1 MDDEVCYGKDVR
13 GRDGE
18 IIHKRWLSRN
28 RFFAV
33 IKGENMFGLLEGGIS
48 SFSWGNAL
56 MITIG
61 LAFIYLAIAK
71 EMEPLLLIPIG
82 FGIMLV
88 NLPLGGMMDYELCIR
103 ADRVGSVVGV
113 PIKEGDRIKKG
124 DILCQLDS
132 GDILAPAIGRIEGV
146 VVSPGQHVEAG
157 DMITSAITMEQTNQ
171 LELPTRPVGLL
182 SRIFKFGVMWQ
193 MLPPLMFL
201 CLGALTDFGP
211 MIANPKTLL
220 LGAAAQFGV
229 YFAFFLALLTGFT
242 LPEAS
247 SIGIIGGAEG
257 PTTIY
262 VTSILAPHIIGG
274 TAVACYSYMALVPI
288 ILPPVIKLLTSK
300 EERAIYMKPQLRS
313 VSKLEKIL
321 FPLVTTIIVIL
332 LVPSSAPL
340 IGCFLV
346 GNLFRECGVTERL
359 SHTAQTAFVDIITI
373 FLTLAIGASMPA
385 VVFLQ
390 PKTLLILIL
399 GVVAFAS
406 AAAAGV
412 ILAKIMNL
420 FLKEKINPM
429 IGAAGVSAV
438 PMSARVVQIMGQK
451 ENPQNFLLM
460 HAMGP
465 NVAGAIG
472 AAIAGGVFLG
482 ILG

>member
-1 MDDEVCYGKDVR
+1 V
-13 GRDGE
+13 
-18 IIHKRWLSRN
+18 L
-28 RFFAV
+28 
-33 IKGENMFGLLEGGIS
+33 FGLLETGFPL
-48 SFSWGNAL
+48 FSWGNAL
-56 MITIG
+56 MIVIG
-61 LAFIYLAIAK
+61 LGFIYLAIAK
-71 EMEPLLLIPIG
+71 KMEPLLLVPIG
-82 FGIMLV
+82 FGMILV
-88 NLPLGGMMDYELCIR
+88 NLPLGGMMDYEMMLK
-103 ADRVGSVVGV
+103 APQAGTVMEVSMH
-113 PIKEGDRIKKG
+113 EGDSFKKG
-124 DILCQLDS
+124 GVIYKLDS
-132 GDILAPAIGRIEGV
+132 GEVTAPVFGRVDTLRISEGQRVEKGQTLGSIL
-146 VVSPGQHVEAG
+146 
-157 DMITSAITMEQTNQ
+157 TMEQTNQ
-171 LELPTRPVGLL
+171 AELPTRPVGLL

-193 MLPPLMFL
+193 ILPPLMFL

-211 MIANPKTLL
+211 MLANPKTLL

-229 YFAFFLALLTGFT
+229 YLAFFLALIFGFSMT
-242 LPEAS
+242 EAA

-262 VTSILAPHIIGG
+262 VTSLLAPHIIGA

-288 ILPPVIKLLTSK
+288 ILPPVILLLTTKK
-300 EERAIYMKPQLRS
+300 ERGIYMKPSLRK
-313 VSKLEKIL
+313 VPKLEKIL

-332 LVPSSAPL
+332 IVPSSAPL
-340 IGCFLV
+340 MGCFMV
-346 GNLFRECGVTERL
+346 GNLFKESGVTDRL
-359 SHTAQTAFVDIITI
+359 NKTAQTTFVDIITI

-385 VVFLQ
+385 QTFLQ
-390 PKTLLILIL
+390 PRTLLILVL
-399 GVVAFAS
+399 GVVSFAS

-438 PMSARVVQIMGQK
+438 PMSARVVQVMGQK
-451 ENPQNFLLM
+451 ENKQNFLLM